1 MSKWREINC
10 WTHLCAVAF
19 VAVCA
24 AGPVAFAG
32 SYRDFAVELVANLPG
47 EARFRPDLEAELA
60 ALANHY
66 RVGEGINSLQSSDE
80 FSLAARAQAADM
92 MRNNFSGHRSSSGVG
107 FEGRMRAI
115 GGKIERFGTIGENV
129 ARDSRKTPA
138 DARKAA
144 ALFQQWI
151 DSRPHRFN
159 LRKAGY
165 AFVSTGV
172 VQKGNTIWAVQIFWG
187 TPRERGLF
195 Q

>member
-1 MSKWREINC
+1 MGKWRRINH
-10 WTHLCAVAF
+10 WTYLFSVVF
-19 VAVCA
+19 ILLSA
-24 AGPVAFAG
+24 ASLAAFAG
-32 SYRDFAVELVANLPG
+32 GYRDFAAALVANLPG

>member
-1 MSKWREINC
+1 MGKWRRINH
-10 WTHLCAVAF
+10 WTYLFSVVF
-19 VAVCA
+19 ILLSA
-24 AGPVAFAG
+24 ASPAALAG
-32 SYRDFAVELVANLPG
+32 GYRDFAVVLVANLPG

-60 ALANHY
+60 ALANRY

-159 LRKAGY
+159 LRKSGY